1 MGVPAFIKVC
11 DVDELPPGKGRIV
24 RVGSRDV
31 YVYNREGRVF
41 AAVEERATAIAPLAG
56 EPTSCHHAGASFD
69 VEQADSPARARAHT
83 AAVAIALRED
93 GVFVELDDSGAPIEI
108 DQPARAF

>member
-11 DVDELPPGKGRIV
+11 DLDELPPGKGRVV

-41 AAVEERATAIAPLAG
+41 AAVEERATSISPLAG
-56 EPTSCHHAGASFD
+56 EPPSCHHRGASFD
-69 VEQADSPARARAHT
+69 VEQEDSPARARAHT
-83 AAVAIALRED
+83 AAVAVTMRED